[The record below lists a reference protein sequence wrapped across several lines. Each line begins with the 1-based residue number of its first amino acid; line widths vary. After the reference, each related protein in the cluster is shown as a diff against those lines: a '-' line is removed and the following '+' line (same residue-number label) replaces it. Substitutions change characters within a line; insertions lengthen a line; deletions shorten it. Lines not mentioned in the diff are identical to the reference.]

1 MSFATPGSTHRSHLR
16 VPLGVLATVPIV
28 LAGTIAVSCNFAS
41 PALAAQPT
49 KRPEKA
55 PSGATGVALEAST
68 STARSASGQLGL
80 AAIAPQRY
88 TVVTGDT
95 ISSIA
100 SRFGLSTATVL
111 ALNGLSWKSLIFP
124 GQSLALI
131 APTPAAATPA
141 APAAPAVAKYVVAS
155 GDTISGIARA
165 HGLSTQAVLSAN
177 GLASSSLIF
186 PGQSITLP
194 AAAVTTSAAPT
205 PAPAPAPAPTPV
217 PAPAPAPV
225 ITPMTDE
232 MRQNAEVIVAVGRRD
247 GVSDYGL
254 IIALA
259 AAMQESGLR
268 NVDGGDQ
275 DSLGLFQQ
283 RPSAGWG
290 PPAQIMN
297 PTESSLAFFGGPNNP
312 NAGRTKGLLD
322 IPGWQAMT
330 VTEAAQAVQISAYP
344 TAYAKWETSA
354 RVWLTQLG

>member
-1 MSFATPGSTHRSHLR
+1 
-16 VPLGVLATVPIV
+16 
-28 LAGTIAVSCNFAS
+28 
-41 PALAAQPT
+41 
-49 KRPEKA
+49 
-55 PSGATGVALEAST
+55 
-68 STARSASGQLGL
+68 
-80 AAIAPQRY
+80 
-88 TVVTGDT
+88 
-95 ISSIA
+95 
-100 SRFGLSTATVL
+100 
-111 ALNGLSWKSLIFP
+111 
-124 GQSLALI
+124 
-131 APTPAAATPA
+131 
-141 APAAPAVAKYVVAS
+141 
-155 GDTISGIARA
+155 
-165 HGLSTQAVLSAN
+165 
-177 GLASSSLIF
+177 
-186 PGQSITLP
+186 
-194 AAAVTTSAAPT
+194 
-205 PAPAPAPAPTPV
+205 
-217 PAPAPAPV
+217 
-225 ITPMTDE
+225 MTDE

-290 PPAQIMN
+290 SPAQIMN

-312 NAGRTKGLLD
+312 NAGRTRGLLD